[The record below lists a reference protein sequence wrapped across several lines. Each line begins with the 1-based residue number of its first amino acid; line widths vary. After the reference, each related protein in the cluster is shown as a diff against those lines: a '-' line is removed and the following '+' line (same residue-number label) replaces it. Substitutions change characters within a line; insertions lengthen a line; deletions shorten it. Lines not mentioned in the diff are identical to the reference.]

1 MPSVLESVLRIKFTL
16 RTMNKSSFPQERE
29 SDQDSSLQETDASHD
44 EGHYE
49 NYRRKSLP
57 EGYTPYRDTHH
68 VNELVYD
75 RYDSDYS
82 TNERPDA
89 ERKSC
94 CKIGWL
100 LNVSKFYVMFKTFLV
115 GNSHHQMD

>member
-1 MPSVLESVLRIKFTL
+1 
-16 RTMNKSSFPQERE
+16 MNIINFPQERE
-29 SDQDSSLQETDASHD
+29 SDQDSSIQETDVSRD

-57 EGYTPYRDTHH
+57 EGYTPYRDTNQ

-75 RYDSDYS
+75 QIDPVYS
-82 TNERPDA
+82 TNERPDSG
-89 ERKSC
+89 RKCC

-100 LNVSKFYVMFKTFLV
+100 LNVSKFYIILKTLV
-115 GNSHHQMD
+115 RVGHLHHGID

>member
-1 MPSVLESVLRIKFTL
+1 
-16 RTMNKSSFPQERE
+16 MNIINFPQERE

-44 EGHYE
+44 EGDYE

-57 EGYTPYRDTHH
+57 EGYTPYRDTHQ

-75 RYDSDYS
+75 RYNSVYS
-82 TNERPDA
+82 TNERRDA
-89 ERKSC
+89 ARKSC

-100 LNVSKFYVMFKTFLV
+100 LNVSKLFILLKTSKV
-115 GNSHHQMD
+115 GCLYRGVTH